1 LTKKEKKA
9 QKSAAKTSS
18 RASGPISAP
27 SPDDIDRVATLPL
40 LATPTTPSVLEDF
53 EAACLESSKP
63 SARPRIKCTAAE
75 HEKQISAVLAGLGV
89 SGGKDAGGVQ
99 VGLVRALRGAV
110 GVHLEIKRNEEEERE
125 VRNGGFWRYVSKRS
139 LEGMV
144 RSEAVV
150 DRETGEKKKGR
161 GEGEGGEWGDEGGED
176 QIGEEEVGE
185 EPAAEFEGVRDER
198 R

>member
-1 LTKKEKKA
+1 M
-9 QKSAAKTSS
+9 
-18 RASGPISAP
+18 
-27 SPDDIDRVATLPL
+27 
-40 LATPTTPSVLEDF
+40 LEDF

>member
-1 LTKKEKKA
+1 M
-9 QKSAAKTSS
+9 
-18 RASGPISAP
+18 
-27 SPDDIDRVATLPL
+27 
-40 LATPTTPSVLEDF
+40 
-53 EAACLESSKP
+53 
-63 SARPRIKCTAAE
+63 
-75 HEKQISAVLAGLGV
+75 